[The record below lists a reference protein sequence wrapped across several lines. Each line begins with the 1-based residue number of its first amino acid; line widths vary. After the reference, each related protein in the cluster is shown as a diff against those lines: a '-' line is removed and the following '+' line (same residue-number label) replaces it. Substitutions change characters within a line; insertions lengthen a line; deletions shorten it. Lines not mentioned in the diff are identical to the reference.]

1 VLAENGIQ
9 ADLEAIEDL
18 LQRADVLAVA
28 FTTFSLRLLVDFRTT
43 GDTGPLVTVVE
54 PVTSVQERYRWLG
67 RHRGVF
73 GAPEAF
79 SFFTWPQTVRT
90 LVDRD
95 VLATARE
102 RLAGSGPA
110 ATGQLDEALASLL
123 RTERDAISAAVRGED
138 PWRTIWP
145 RLS

>member
-18 LQRADVLAVA
+18 LQRADVLAVG
-28 FTTFSLRLLVDFRTT
+28 FTTFSPRLLVDFRTS
-43 GDTGPLVTVVE
+43 GDTGPLVTIVE
-54 PVTSVQERYRWLG
+54 PVTSIQERYRWLG
-67 RHRGVF
+67 RHRGMF

-95 VLATARE
+95 VLSTART
-102 RLAGSGPA
+102 RISDSSPA
-110 ATGQLDEALASLL
+110 ATDQLDDAVASLL
-123 RTERDAISAAVRGED
+123 ATERDAIRAAVRGED
-138 PWRTIWP
+138 PWRTLWP
-145 RLS
+145 RLA